1 MKLPIEKHEDD
12 RRTLIEWVKDFPIRT
27 CKVLV
32 MKKDGE
38 LGNHYHRRKVDIF
51 YLLRG
56 SGEYKIGKD
65 DWQEFNEGDCLMA
78 EIFKPHSFKLKK
90 DSILLEASSKSFD
103 PKDEIKL

>member
-1 MKLPIEKHEDD
+1 MKLETTKHEDD
-12 RRTLIEWVKDFPIRT
+12 RRILTEWIKDFPIRT

-38 LGNHYHRRKVDIF
+38 LGNHYHTRKVDTF
-51 YLLRG
+51 FLLKG

-78 EIFKPHSFKLKK
+78 EMFKPHSFKLKK
-90 DSILLEASSKSFD
+90 DSILLEASSKPFD
-103 PKDEIKL
+103 PDDEHKI